1 MPFLLPAAV
10 KGFHDYFKL
19 TGVAADV
26 LEGFGYD
33 FAAERLNLA
42 ESSEPLPWVS
52 TLQERLEF
60 VLRTLVL
67 DSEMARREFLIAP
80 ILFEIVLH
88 FPFEIRTE
96 YGIFVSSQLKGT
108 LDYFLRS
115 ANGAGGHAAEP
126 NLLIV
131 EAKQADMTRGF
142 TQLSA
147 ELVALDK
154 WTKSDTPVLYGAVS
168 VGNLWQ
174 FGALYRAEKKVVQD
188 VRVYTV
194 PDNLDALL
202 RVLIAILHP
211 PSPA

>member
-1 MPFLLPAAV
+1 MPFTLPAAV

-33 FAAERLNLA
+33 FASERLNLA
-42 ESSEPLPWVS
+42 QSAEPLPWAS
-52 TLQERLEF
+52 TLQARLEF
-60 VLRTLVL
+60 ALRTLVL

-108 LDYFLRS
+108 LDYYLRS
-115 ANGAGGHAAEP
+115 TNGEGKTSEA
-126 NLLIV
+126 NLLVV

-142 TQLSA
+142 TQLA
-147 ELVALDK
+147 TELVALDK
-154 WTKSDTPVLYGAVS
+154 WTKSDTSVLYGAVS

-174 FGALYRAEKKVVQD
+174 FGALYRSEKKVVQD

-194 PDNLDALL
+194 PDNLDELL

-211 PSPA
+211 SPV